1 MKKHIPFYL
10 KYIQLFS
17 DSAIHGNKILQVFS
31 RILKLILHICDTDLA
46 PSYTDLMSCVLS
58 IFQADPVKN
67 AFMLSTM
74 SFLIFVFA
82 ELPQQQEWIKTKFA
96 DFNLYVLKAF
106 AQNNDP
112 DLMKHFVGVQ
122 SKVFEKYMDYYLNMP
137 QFSDLMDSMFEIL
150 QKVREY
156 GMNREILSFLH
167 MVFGN
172 PAIRESKAAL
182 QKIPALINCIFII
195 FPDLLKSHIISVLYF
210 PNKKK

>member
-1 MKKHIPFYL
+1 MLEFVKKHIPFYL

-17 DSAIHGNKILQVFS
+17 DSAIHGNDIWQAIS
-31 RILKLILHICDTDLA
+31 RILKLELHICLTDLA

-58 IFQADPVKN
+58 IFQSSPVKN
-67 AFMLSTM
+67 AMILSTM

-96 DFNLYVLKAF
+96 DFNLYVLKTF
-106 AQNNDP
+106 AQKNNP

-150 QKVREY
+150 QKVCEY
-156 GMNREILSFLH
+156 RMNREILSFLH
-167 MVFGN
+167 TVFGN
-172 PAIRESKAAL
+172 PAIRGSQIAQ
-182 QKIPALINCIFII
+182 QKLPALIKCIFII
-195 FPDLLKSHIISVLYF
+195 FPDLPQAFHISV
-210 PNKKK
+210 